1 MIYIEN
7 SYSGEIAKAET
18 KFKTSQKDF
27 AIHGIGLENVK
38 KIVERNGGEMKIDYR
53 NNRFKVK
60 VLLYLSNT
68 LSDTK

>member
-1 MIYIEN
+1 M
-7 SYSGEIAKAET
+7 
-18 KFKTSQKDF
+18 
-27 AIHGIGLENVK
+27 AIHGIGLGNVK
-38 KIVERNGGEMKIDYR
+38 KIVERNGGEMKIDYT